1 MGKVLKTD
9 QPFVYDDV
17 VKSLDV
23 RTNESKNIRKC
34 SGGTLCERISHGEIP
49 NKETITKRQNIT
61 QGSDYKNTYHN
72 MYGLDDFGY
81 AFNSETKNLKPITT
95 QQILNKNKSDN
106 CYLPLMW
113 FSNLFNMD
121 KRKQFPALV
130 FESEEDGFVFSFN
143 VDNISKDGYNANLIQ
158 NYSYGNSANY
168 SIPGRSLSDQF
179 SQDIVIDLFDGK
191 ATYSGG
197 GMSRLESIIN
207 RTQNTTSYA
216 EVSDPDNT
224 GRKFTYDICKRTTDR
239 SLFYSGRFNTDV
251 NALNLTLHKNS
262 QTHPKSPVIQDNKLP
277 TFEELLPISSEKLL
291 NNVIFM
297 L

>member
-9 QPFVYDDV
+9 RPFVYDDV
-17 VKSLDV
+17 VKSPDV

-34 SGGTLCERISHGEIP
+34 FGGTLCERITHGEIP
-49 NKETITKRQNIT
+49 NKETITKRQNT
-61 QGSDYKNTYHN
+61 SQVTDHKYTYHG
-72 MYGLDDFGY
+72 MFDLSDIY
-81 AFNSETKNLKPITT
+81 EIENLKPIST

-158 NYSYGNSANY
+158 NDSYGNSVNY

-179 SQDIVIDLFDGK
+179 SQDVVIDLFDGS

-197 GMSRLESIIN
+197 GTSRLESIIN
-207 RTQNTTSYA
+207 YTQNTTLYD

-224 GRKFTYDICKRTTDR
+224 GRKFTYDIYKRTTDR

-262 QTHPKSPVIQDNKLP
+262 QTHPKSPVIQDSKLP
-277 TFEELLPISSEKLL
+277 TFEELLPVSSEKLL
-291 NNVIFM
+291 NNVVFM